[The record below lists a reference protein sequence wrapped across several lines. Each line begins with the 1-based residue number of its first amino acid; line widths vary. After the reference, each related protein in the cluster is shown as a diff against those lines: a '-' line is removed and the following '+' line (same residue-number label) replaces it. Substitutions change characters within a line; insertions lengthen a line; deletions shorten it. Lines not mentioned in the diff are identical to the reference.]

1 MWTKTRHGPT
11 HPRVKGPQL
20 VAGGG
25 RNGDRQAGV
34 VRDDAWD
41 AGIAR
46 QARRRRPALV
56 LCNPSSLSAAAR
68 RASSMAHHLPST
80 RRPSCMRNGDHTRRP
95 RRLHLV
101 STIHLPEPMRSRDS
115 PATLPRRQLLF
126 TTSPSICRPCP
137 ELSPH
142 AIATLPFLPRPVDRR
157 STKLSLAILAAL
169 PRYQTLRDSCAQLR
183 HILAYTSH
191 LSCKL
196 TFAWT
201 SLPSIVSRPAS
212 NIADP

>member
-1 MWTKTRHGPT
+1 MCFAIHR
-11 HPRVKGPQL
+11 
-20 VAGGG
+20 A
-25 RNGDRQAGV
+25 
-34 VRDDAWD
+34 
-41 AGIAR
+41 
-46 QARRRRPALV
+46 
-56 LCNPSSLSAAAR
+56 SLLQPG

-80 RRPSCMRNGDHTRRP
+80 RRPSEMRNGDHTHLP
-95 RRLHLV
+95 LRLHLV
-101 STIHLPEPMRSRDS
+101 LLVHLLESPMRSHLPTS
-115 PATLPRRQLLF
+115 PPAALHCF
-126 TTSPSICRPCP
+126 TSTPSICRPCP

-157 STKLSLAILAAL
+157 STKLSLAFLAAL
-169 PRYQTLRDSCAQLR
+169 PRYQTLRDSCAKLR
-183 HILAYTSH
+183 HIPAYTSH